1 MSFILRII
9 IIATLALGIQFY
21 FLGRLQ
27 RSIRIVFPKINPA
40 QLKKYKWIFLLF
52 ANLYLIAGLIYLV
65 YTQLTGINVAF
76 PPPYSW
82 FDYLIQ
88 FPFWVYI
95 VLVFQSVLLFLLLE
109 VIYFITVIVASR
121 YKEKVKKFLSTIRLV
136 LVLFFLFYV
145 PARTYYDYSTVS
157 TRIVE
162 YKKSG
167 LPEVLN
173 GLKIVLIADVQADRY
188 TNKNRLDKYI
198 GEVNKTSPDLVLIAG
213 DVITSTPDYID
224 LAAESL
230 GKIKSKYGVYSCVGD
245 HDNWAYRTDN
255 ERSRREITDALL
267 LKNVKMIDNGK
278 VVIDVE
284 NAKVGVTFITNTY
297 VQRIDRNTI
306 DTLSN
311 HVNDED
317 IRIFLTHQPRQFLI
331 EEAYKS
337 GYDLFLAGH
346 THGGQLTFFFPF
358 INLSPTL
365 IETQYVKG
373 DFRFGDMLAIVNRGL
388 GMSLAPIRYNSTPEV
403 TLIIIS
409 SK

>member
-1 MSFILRII
+1 MSFVLRII
-9 IIATLALGIQFY
+9 IIAILALGVQFY

-27 RSIRIVFPKINPA
+27 HSIKYAFPQINPA
-40 QLKKYKWIFLLF
+40 KIKKYKWLILLF
-52 ANLYLIAGLIYLV
+52 ANMYLIVGLIYLV
-65 YTQLTGINVAF
+65 YMELTGINLVF

-95 VLVFQSVLLFLLLE
+95 VLVFQLILLFLLIELM
-109 VIYFITVIVASR
+109 YLFISIFAYR
-121 YKEKVKKFLSTIRLV
+121 YKETVKIFLSKIRLV

-167 LPEVLN
+167 LPAELN
-173 GLKIVLIADVQADRY
+173 GFKIVLIADVQADRY
-188 TNKNRLDKYI
+188 TNKERLNRYI
-198 GEVNKTSPDLVLIAG
+198 DEVNKTNPDLVLIAG
-213 DVITSTPDYID
+213 DVITSTPTYIS
-224 LAAESL
+224 LAAEVL
-230 GKIKSKYGVYSCVGD
+230 GNIKSKYGVYSCVGD

-255 ERSRREITDALL
+255 ARSRREITEALL
-267 LKNVKMIDNGK
+267 SQNVKMIDNNK
-278 VVIDVE
+278 LVVNV
-284 NAKVGVTFITNTY
+284 NNSKVGITFITNTY
-297 VQRIDRNTI
+297 VERIDKDTI
-306 DTLSN
+306 ESLGNNN
-311 HVNDED
+311 HED
-317 IRIFLTHQPRQFLI
+317 LKIFLTHQPRSFLI
-331 EEAYKS
+331 NYAKEFN
-337 GYDLFLAGH
+337 YDLFLAGH

-365 IETQYVKG
+365 IETKYVKG
-373 DFRFGDMLAIVNRGL
+373 DFWFGNMLAVVNRGL

-403 TLIIIS
+403 TVVVIS